1 MKRAFFAFF
10 GTLLLLTATSW
21 TLVGVFVVRDVPGGW
36 RTLALLWALSVAPM
50 IPFMGNLLRHG
61 YPSAFMR
68 RWVFRLFWY
77 SQLNMLMLVP
87 GTVAG
92 FLVGLP
98 FGAGPA
104 GGRLAVFV
112 GVTIEIVLALLG
124 YAGSRRL
131 VVKRLDVRI
140 ANLPRGLDGLRIVQ
154 LTDLH
159 VGPQTSRTHL
169 ERIVAE
175 SMRAEPHI
183 IAYTGDQVDD
193 YPRDMEV
200 FAAHL
205 RGLTAPL
212 GVFAIAGN
220 HDVYAGWSDIR
231 RGLER
236 IGATVLVNNAV
247 ALRHNGV
254 EFWLAG
260 TGDPAATA
268 FERGPD
274 APVPDIAQTL
284 AGIPAGAFHAVLAH
298 NPGLWPALAARRVP
312 LTLSGHTHYGQLAIP
327 ALNWCLASPFL
338 THAMGAYESNGAL
351 LYISAGANYWGIPF
365 RIGCPPEVTV
375 VTLRSAA
382 ETERASIS
390 ARPPES

>member
-1 MKRAFFAFF
+1 
-10 GTLLLLTATSW
+10 
-21 TLVGVFVVRDVPGGW
+21 
-36 RTLALLWALSVAPM
+36 
-50 IPFMGNLLRHG
+50 
-61 YPSAFMR
+61 
-68 RWVFRLFWY
+68 
-77 SQLNMLMLVP
+77 MLMLVP

-220 HDVYAGWSDIR
+220 HDVYAGWSEIR

-284 AGIPAGAFHAVLAH
+284 AGIPPGAFHVVLAH
-298 NPGLWPALAARRVP
+298 NPALWPALAARRVP
-312 LTLSGHTHYGQLAIP
+312 LTLSGHTHHGQLAIP

-365 RIGCPPEVTV
+365 RIGCPPEVSV
-375 VTLRSAA
+375 LTLRAGSDRPAIITPSPASRA
-382 ETERASIS
+382 EA
-390 ARPPES
+390 